1 MSLANK
7 KHIENDEKNGPD
19 PILIAK
25 LIESLIHKKKLKV
38 RYIVGKPTQTMAI
51 TLKRLLGE
59 TLFEKVMRIIW
70 KVK

>member
-51 TLKRLLGE
+51 TLKRLFGE